1 KSGVVIEFC
10 LRAPTVAYVSPPRS
24 PGRAPCF
31 KHPVR
36 SLSAAAA
43 VHRHRRCCSEG
54 RAHRPPRRWMPAVL
68 PLPDPGQVRIASRYR
83 RREGTRGQSWPVG
96 YPALD
101 LGQFDSRNQADAR
114 AMTRIDWT
122 HALSLAATL
131 VLAIG
136 AIYIL
141 LFAMF

>member
-1 KSGVVIEFC
+1 MAN
-10 LRAPTVAYVSPPRS
+10 R
-24 PGRAPCF
+24 
-31 KHPVR
+31 
-36 SLSAAAA
+36 
-43 VHRHRRCCSEG
+43 
-54 RAHRPPRRWMPAVL
+54 
-68 PLPDPGQVRIASRYR
+68 
-83 RREGTRGQSWPVG
+83 

-114 AMTRIDWT
+114 PMTRIDWT
-122 HALSLAATL
+122 QALSLAATL

>member
-1 KSGVVIEFC
+1 MAN
-10 LRAPTVAYVSPPRS
+10 R
-24 PGRAPCF
+24 
-31 KHPVR
+31 
-36 SLSAAAA
+36 
-43 VHRHRRCCSEG
+43 
-54 RAHRPPRRWMPAVL
+54 
-68 PLPDPGQVRIASRYR
+68 
-83 RREGTRGQSWPVG
+83 

-114 AMTRIDWT
+114 PMTRIDWT